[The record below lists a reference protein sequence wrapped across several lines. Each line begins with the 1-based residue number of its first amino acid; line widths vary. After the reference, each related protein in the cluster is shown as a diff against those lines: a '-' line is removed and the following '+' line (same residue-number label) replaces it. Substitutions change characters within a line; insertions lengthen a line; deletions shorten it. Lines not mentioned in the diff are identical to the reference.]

1 MTFAKQE
8 VLEEWDRCC
17 WRWRTL
23 EEAKAAHAV
32 LTTCYMDG
40 IDPDEPMATV
50 KKQFDLLN
58 LH

>member
-1 MTFAKQE
+1 MLLA
-8 VLEEWDRCC
+8 LEN
-17 WRWRTL
+17 L
-23 EEAKAAHAV
+23 KEAKTAHAV
-32 LTTCYMDG
+32 LITCYMDG

>member
-1 MTFAKQE
+1 MLLALEDFARSESRSRQS
-8 VLEEWDRCC
+8 W
-17 WRWRTL
+17 
-23 EEAKAAHAV
+23 
-32 LTTCYMDG
+32 TTCYLDG